1 MTKLL
6 ELKDKYTKI
15 FATYEIYI
23 TPVLKFILALVTL
36 LLIRGNI
43 GYMSKISS
51 LPVTII
57 LALLGALLPIN
68 AMIWIFALVLLLDL
82 YALSIEVAA
91 TAFVLLAVI
100 YFIYF
105 RFTPKDGVAAIL
117 TPVCFSLGI
126 PYVVP
131 VGTGLL
137 GGAFSAI
144 SVACGTVLFFF
155 LDGVKQN
162 ASVLTSTADVDTIS
176 TKLNVTVGQL
186 LGNKEMYMV
195 LAVMVITTVLVYVI
209 RRLKA
214 DYAWS
219 FAIVVGI
226 VSQMVGLIVGY
237 IILGVTGKIVM
248 LIVGSVISLLI
259 GFVIQFMF
267 MNLDYARTERVQ
279 FEDDEYYYYVKAVPK
294 KMVASEKKTVK
305 HFGNTGSMGKRIEK
319 TKNTE
324 KDDYISNKIIAE
336 ELDIDEDVL
345 K

>member
-57 LALLGALLPIN
+57 IALLGALLPIN

-117 TPVCFSLGI
+117 TPVCFRLGI

-162 ASVLTSTADVDTIS
+162 ASVLTST
-176 TKLNVTVGQL
+176 KLNVTVGQL

-195 LAVMVITTVLVYVI
+195 LAVMAITTVLVYVI

-226 VSQMVGLIVGY
+226 VTQMVGLIVGY

-248 LIVGSVISLLI
+248 LVVGSVISLLI

-319 TKNTE
+319 TKNT
-324 KDDYISNKIIAE
+324 K
-336 ELDIDEDVL
+336 
-345 K
+345 